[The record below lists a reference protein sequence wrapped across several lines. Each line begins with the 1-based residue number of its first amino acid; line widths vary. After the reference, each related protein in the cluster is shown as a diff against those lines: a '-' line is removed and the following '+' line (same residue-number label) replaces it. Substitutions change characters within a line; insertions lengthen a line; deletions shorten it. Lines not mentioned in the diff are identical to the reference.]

1 MLRLPSASA
10 RVVFGSGQG
19 EWHPFFV
26 ATERPDDG
34 GPEER
39 HERDGGRESPLP
51 AGAGGASGDAAPQP
65 DDGLP
70 GPEEDLGPILGRW
83 KVGRRHPTVR
93 MIRTRSGARA
103 VQVRLGLGI
112 LQMALEG
119 RPDGRRP
126 HGAASL
132 LDWHLARLDA
142 HRAGGGDDGSFSL
155 SSRECDALRDE
166 GVQVYHRYV
175 ALFALEE
182 HELVVRDTE
191 RNLRMF
197 DLCRDHGASQG
208 DRTVLEQYRPFVL
221 MMRARAAA
229 AIALAAGDDRRA
241 LEAIDRSL
249 GEMREHFEGLGQPAA
264 FDRSNEATL
273 LRGMRAA
280 LVPRLPTSQ
289 RAELEERLR
298 RAVAAENFELAAIL
312 RDELRSLED

>member
-1 MLRLPSASA
+1 MEQPDHPPAD
-10 RVVFGSGQG
+10 GDG
-19 EWHPFFV
+19 EH
-26 ATERPDDG
+26 
-34 GPEER
+34 GPEDR
-39 HERDGGRESPLP
+39 GRESPHP
-51 AGAGGASGDAAPQP
+51 PGAAGRADGVGPRGGAAGDG
-65 DDGLP
+65 DDPLP
-70 GPEEDLGPILGRW
+70 GPEEDLSAVLGRW
-83 KVGRRHPTVR
+83 KVGRRHATVR
-93 MIRTRSGARA
+93 MIRTASGERA
-103 VQVRLGLGI
+103 VQVRLPLGI

-126 HGAASL
+126 HGAPTL
-132 LDWHLARLDA
+132 LDWHLSRLDA
-142 HRAGGGDDGSFSL
+142 HRAAGGDDGSFVL
-155 SSRECDALRDE
+155 SSKECAALRDE

-182 HELVVRDTE
+182 HELVVRDAE

-197 DLCRDHGASQG
+197 DLCRDHGESPA
-208 DRTVLEQYRPFVL
+208 DRAALEQYRPFVL

-229 AIALAAGDDRRA
+229 AMALAAGDDRRA

-249 GEMREHFEGLGQPAA
+249 ADMRAHFEGTGQPSG

>member
-1 MLRLPSASA
+1 MSTDQPEHPPPEGEDGPRA
-10 RVVFGSGQG
+10 R
-19 EWHPFFV
+19 
-26 ATERPDDG
+26 RPG
-34 GPEER
+34 
-39 HERDGGRESPLP
+39 RDGRESPDP
-51 AGAGGASGDAAPQP
+51 SAGGAASDAGGPE
-65 DDGLP
+65 LP
-70 GPEEDLGPILGRW
+70 GPEEDLSAILGRW
-83 KVGRRHPTVR
+83 RVGRRHATVR
-93 MIRTRSGARA
+93 MIRTASGARA
-103 VQVRLGLGI
+103 VQVRLPLGI

-119 RPDGRRP
+119 RPDGKRP
-126 HGAASL
+126 HGADTL
-132 LDWHLARLDA
+132 LDWHLGRLEA
-142 HRAGGGDDGSFSL
+142 HRAAGGDDDSFVL
-155 SSRECDALRDE
+155 SSRECSSLRDE

-182 HELVVRDTE
+182 HGLVVRDAG

-197 DLCRDHGASQG
+197 DLCRDHGESQG

-229 AIALAAGDDRRA
+229 AMALAADDDRRA

-249 GEMREHFEGLGQPAA
+249 AEMRAHFESAGQAGA
-264 FDRSNEATL
+264 FERSNEATL

-312 RDELRSLED
+312 RDELRAIED